1 MSMYE
6 ICCHVANHDGPAV
19 LATLI
24 AVEGHSYRKPGA
36 AMLFYPGGTLGSL
49 SPGCLESDLSL
60 RAEALWEH
68 ARTESVEYDMRSS
81 DDAGWGEAVG
91 CGGKM
96 TVVLEPVVGELRSLL
111 RQAKAR
117 MDGGENLVLRRHP
130 QQGAG
135 YVYRLE
141 EDKEDAPNS
150 FASQVKTPRKSE
162 GTFATPL
169 VPKPRLVLFG
179 AGSDS
184 GSIAELAARAGF
196 RIAVA
201 DWREARL
208 RDGFPAQ
215 ESALCLPDEAPSELD
230 ISIHDY
236 VLICSHSLL
245 RDRQFLERVA
255 PLRPRYLGIVGSKA
269 RIARLTEALEWPEGL
284 PLHAPAGLPIG
295 GEGPEEIAV
304 SIVAELIREK
314 RAFPRSLWNEGGAID
329 EGLRDLSGGGKRQP
343 DGRLQSLA

>member
-6 ICCHVANHDGPAV
+6 ICCYVANQDGPAV

-36 AMLFYPGGTLGSL
+36 AMLFCPGGNLGSL
-49 SPGCLESDLSL
+49 SPGCLESDLNL
-60 RAEALWEH
+60 RAEALWET
-68 ARTESVEYDMRSS
+68 ARTETVEYDMRSP
-81 DDAGWGEAVG
+81 DDVGWGEAVG
-91 CGGKM
+91 CGGKI
-96 TVVLEPVVGELRSLL
+96 TVVLEPVVGELRGLL
-111 RQAKAR
+111 RQAKTR
-117 MDGGENLVLRRHP
+117 MDAGENLVLRRHRE
-130 QQGAG
+130 QEAG

-141 EDKEDAPNS
+141 EDVSNAPYS
-150 FASQVKTPRKSE
+150 FVPPQESE
-162 GTFATPL
+162 GAFATPL

-208 RDGFPAQ
+208 RGGFPAQ
-215 ESALCLPDEAPSELD
+215 ESVLCQPGEVPSRLG
-230 ISIHDY
+230 ISVQDY
-236 VLICSHSLL
+236 VLICSHSFL

-255 PLRPRYLGIVGSKA
+255 PLRPRYLGIVGSKV

-329 EGLRDLSGGGKRQP
+329 EGLRDLPGGGKRQP

>member
-1 MSMYE
+1 
-6 ICCHVANHDGPAV
+6 
-19 LATLI
+19 
-24 AVEGHSYRKPGA
+24 
-36 AMLFYPGGTLGSL
+36 
-49 SPGCLESDLSL
+49 
-60 RAEALWEH
+60 
-68 ARTESVEYDMRSS
+68 
-81 DDAGWGEAVG
+81 
-91 CGGKM
+91 M

-150 FASQVKTPRKSE
+150 FALQGETPRKSE

-208 RDGFPAQ
+208 RGGFRRRKR
-215 ESALCLPDEAPSELD
+215 AL
-230 ISIHDY
+230 
-236 VLICSHSLL
+236 
-245 RDRQFLERVA
+245 
-255 PLRPRYLGIVGSKA
+255 
-269 RIARLTEALEWPEGL
+269 
-284 PLHAPAGLPIG
+284 PAGRG
-295 GEGPEEIAV
+295 
-304 SIVAELIREK
+304 S
-314 RAFPRSLWNEGGAID
+314 
-329 EGLRDLSGGGKRQP
+329 
-343 DGRLQSLA
+343 